1 MAELT
6 DGPMACWICS
16 RESELLLLAPAAASR
31 DSIVLV
37 ASSSAG
43 MVSRLRALLAV
54 GVEVGGDD
62 LEHAVELVES
72 QG

>member
-1 MAELT
+1 
-6 DGPMACWICS
+6 
-16 RESELLLLAPAAASR
+16 
-31 DSIVLV
+31 
-37 ASSSAG
+37 